1 MPQRRQNQGEIL
13 TYNLIQV
20 SRNVS
25 KKMFLFFPVILLS
38 ASLSYAQLA
47 GNYCGEKNKG
57 IKVLEFILKNK
68 SEKKKI
74 RIYKQSL
81 HVGHRHCT
89 EVKIFCDGKSM
100 CYFPIV

>member
-1 MPQRRQNQGEIL
+1 MYQRKC
-13 TYNLIQV
+13 
-20 SRNVS
+20 SC
-25 KKMFLFFPVILLS
+25 FFRLSYYLLL
-38 ASLSYAQLA
+38 LSYAQLA

-100 CYFPIV
+100 CYFPIVWRQYFMSQFLIFELTNKRGI